1 MKRTKKSQNFF
12 DRYLDEIYDVSD
24 MLQKEGHSRAEC
36 RYCEIMA
43 IILLFLTN
51 SVRTLRLYISGLG
64 GMLLGL
70 LLSRML
76 SELLSALGG

>member
-1 MKRTKKSQNFF
+1 MKRTKKSQDFF
-12 DRYLDEIYDVSD
+12 HRYLDEIYHVSD
-24 MLQKEGHSRAEC
+24 MLQEEGHSRAEC
-36 RYCEIMA
+36 RYCEIVA

-51 SVRTLRLYISGLG
+51 SVRTVRSYICALG
-64 GMLLGL
+64 GMFLGL